1 MGLSIELENL
11 GPNGA
16 GKSTPFKMLTGILHP
31 TSGRA
36 RVLGFQRGAE
46 ELISIKA
53 RYGGA
58 ARSIP
63 DQPLCSLL

>member
-1 MGLSIELENL
+1 VFI
-11 GPNGA
+11 GPNGT
-16 GKSTPFKMLTGILHP
+16 GKSTIIKMLIDILHP

-36 RVLGFQRGAE
+36 RVLGLQRGAE

-53 RYGGA
+53 HYGGA